1 MDGFV
6 NLAAFAIFASL
17 SLAFA
22 AAFLPRGI
30 R

>member
-1 MDGFV
+1 MDRFV

-17 SLAFA
+17 WLAFGL
-22 AAFLPRGI
+22 AFLPRGI